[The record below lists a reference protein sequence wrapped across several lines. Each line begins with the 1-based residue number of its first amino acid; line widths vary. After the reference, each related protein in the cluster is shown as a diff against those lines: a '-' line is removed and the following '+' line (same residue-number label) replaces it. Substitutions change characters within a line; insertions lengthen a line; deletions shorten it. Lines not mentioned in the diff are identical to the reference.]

1 MPAGLDILYRV
12 NVTWYLLGQNCQNS
26 FFFRSKPTA
35 PHSTIPSEMTSIH
48 DDIQNKIYNGFRDQM
63 SNQVQLVASVLVNL
77 NGANFYEDVRSYGSS
92 FGNIVG
98 VSMPST
104 LAVVVGWFT
113 AFRGRRVH
121 GRTYIPGIPQSQV
134 TGNDLSTAYVT
145 GLSSK
150 LNTILSW
157 FGDGGSSS
165 DCWMVCF
172 SRKNGTSVDP
182 GPPPHIVYDPLAGI
196 PLTHFVID
204 LPLGTQRHRK
214 EGRGI

>member
-1 MPAGLDILYRV
+1 MPGGLDILYRV

-35 PHSTIPSEMTSIH
+35 PRSTIPLEMSSIH
-48 DDIQNKIYNGFRDQM
+48 DDIQNKIYSGFRDQM
-63 SNQVQLVASVLVNL
+63 SNQVQLVASVLTNL
-77 NGANFYEDVRSYGSS
+77 NGPNFYEDVRSYTTL

-98 VSMPST
+98 PAMPTT

-113 AFRGRRVH
+113 GYRGRRVH
-121 GRTYIPGIPQSQV
+121 GRTYIPGIPISQV
-134 TGNDLSTAYVT
+134 AGNDLSIAYAS

-157 FGDGGSSS
+157 FGSGGSSS
-165 DCWMVCF
+165 DCWLVCF
-172 SRKNGTSVDP
+172 SRKNGTRLDA
-182 GPPPHIVYDPLAGI
+182 GPPPHLVYDSLAGVPI
-196 PLTHFVID
+196 TNFVID
-204 LPLGTQRHRK
+204 GALGTQRHRK